1 MDRSRSRNKK
11 VVKFSLA
18 SFSLKKKDFSVKIEK
33 KIYYSKSS
41 VKFRSVVIR
50 VPLILRR
57 RGGKMSVCKRQKLLR
72 RKIQL
77 IFKSV
82 EEKKIP
88 DVLRSARWNNET
100 QKMAVGS
107 VKSPMAMLLETPAQ
121 SEAVRWI
128 DWNGISLRMHSRM
141 PVRKFLFSYSNVFI
155 FVIFV
160 ESTTF

>member
-1 MDRSRSRNKK
+1 MKNSNLPKNNFHQPSIDKRWRQYRTVKLEKRDFTIRSTQNCHLMLEKFGLDISWESFM

-100 QKMAVGS
+100 
-107 VKSPMAMLLETPAQ
+107 
-121 SEAVRWI
+121 
-128 DWNGISLRMHSRM
+128 
-141 PVRKFLFSYSNVFI
+141 
-155 FVIFV
+155 
-160 ESTTF
+160 